1 MTVLNIDDFTD
12 EKTWDLICSGNTKGV
27 FQLESKLGSTWA
39 KKSQPRNIQE
49 LADLISIIRPGT
61 LQAELEGKNMTAHYV
76 DRKHKLEDTVYIHQS
91 LEPILNKT
99 YGIIVYQEQAM
110 KIATSLAGFTPEE
123 ADSLRKAMGKK
134 DAALMQE
141 VRKKFVLG
149 CQNKKIVSDADAA
162 QIFDWIQASA
172 RYSFNASH
180 AIAYAINA
188 YRSAYCKANSI
199 LKFYEVY
206 LNHAEN
212 KPDKADEDDEIK
224 ELVMDAKKF
233 NIEVYPP
240 RLNHLYER
248 FTMDE
253 SKNIIYFGYKDVR
266 YLGDREREKLQ
277 AAIID
282 AEKKLNKKLQEFTW
296 ADILFSIAINIKKN
310 AVQSLISVG
319 AFNGDKNRLTRN
331 QMLYEFA
338 VWNRLTDR
346 EFNWLFDQWSAN
358 KEKYKNVLSLV
369 ELLINKMPKIT
380 SSRLTVLMDLL
391 KILQN
396 PTHNLEDD
404 YGWIADIEEKNMG
417 CSLTC
422 SKTDALGTD
431 FAATPCRELM
441 DSGLKHGCMAVK
453 ISRSNEYKIKKG
465 QSEGRS
471 MCFLTVEDGSGSI
484 DSVIL
489 FPDDYENFKGLLF
502 KGNTVLL
509 IGEIEKRKE
518 LSFIVKNVIQ
528 I

>member
-266 YLGDREREKLQ
+266 YLWR
-277 AAIID
+277 
-282 AEKKLNKKLQEFTW
+282 
-296 ADILFSIAINIKKN
+296 
-310 AVQSLISVG
+310 
-319 AFNGDKNRLTRN
+319 
-331 QMLYEFA
+331 
-338 VWNRLTDR
+338 
-346 EFNWLFDQWSAN
+346 
-358 KEKYKNVLSLV
+358 
-369 ELLINKMPKIT
+369 
-380 SSRLTVLMDLL
+380 
-391 KILQN
+391 
-396 PTHNLEDD
+396 
-404 YGWIADIEEKNMG
+404 
-417 CSLTC
+417 
-422 SKTDALGTD
+422 
-431 FAATPCRELM
+431 
-441 DSGLKHGCMAVK
+441 
-453 ISRSNEYKIKKG
+453 
-465 QSEGRS
+465 
-471 MCFLTVEDGSGSI
+471 
-484 DSVIL
+484 
-489 FPDDYENFKGLLF
+489 
-502 KGNTVLL
+502 
-509 IGEIEKRKE
+509 
-518 LSFIVKNVIQ
+518 
-528 I
+528 